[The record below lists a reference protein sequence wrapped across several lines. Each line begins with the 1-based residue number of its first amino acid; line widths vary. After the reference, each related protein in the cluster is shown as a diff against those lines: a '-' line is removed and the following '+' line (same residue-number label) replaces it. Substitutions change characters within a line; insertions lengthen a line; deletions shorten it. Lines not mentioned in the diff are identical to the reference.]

1 MGRKQKKIKNY
12 NKISQRQDSILER
25 RLDEDDKLLDVEE
38 NKALLAQDDDTMD
51 DTMDDMDEQTKEKS
65 SYTSNTSPKTSAD
78 MSNILSEELKEE
90 LKGADILL
98 PSARP
103 KKNNTDSKVELTQ
116 DEIRAAKKE
125 KKRLKRKVRRGLANR
140 ISKQD

>member
-12 NKISQRQDSILER
+12 NKISQRQDSIIER

-51 DTMDDMDEQTKEKS
+51 DTMDEQTKEKS
-65 SYTSNTSPKTSAD
+65 SSKSSSSSSPKTSAD

-125 KKRLKRKVRRGLANR
+125 KKRLKRKVRGLAKR

>member
-51 DTMDDMDEQTKEKS
+51 DTMDEQTKEKS
-65 SYTSNTSPKTSAD
+65 SSKSSPTSPNTSAD

-116 DEIRAAKKE
+116 DEIRTAKKE
-125 KKRLKRKVRRGLANR
+125 KKRLKRKVRGLAHR
-140 ISKQD
+140 ISKED